1 MNPCELVTL
10 VSTLSCIISENFD
23 DDELALI
30 AALFTQLG
38 DSIASLLSARI
49 FFNNSDSNS
58 KTNINNLN

>member
-58 KTNINNLN
+58 KTNINNIN